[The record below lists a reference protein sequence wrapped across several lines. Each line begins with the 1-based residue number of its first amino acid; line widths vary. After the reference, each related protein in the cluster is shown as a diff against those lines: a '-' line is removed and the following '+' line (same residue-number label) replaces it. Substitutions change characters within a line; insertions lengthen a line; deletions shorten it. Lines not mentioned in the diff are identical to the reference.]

1 MDLYAYI
8 LLECFVKGYAEQ
20 ATGPVLSLP
29 AKNLL
34 YAEQKEDYLYGLS
47 LLRKA
52 IGLYEEQKQ
61 IPPAESKQA
70 VPFFRDNRRMLV
82 GPEMDIYKLS
92 FYANEAYQPEWLHA
106 TSAPYLKLTFD
117 YEALAEHC
125 LFENMFLVRCKY
137 DEAQT
142 LQTFVGQMER
152 EYDKFFFDE
161 EHSGFTAD
169 SHFFSLMCNACL
181 EVREPRRAAE
191 QEWRLAVLRNPSDV
205 DYTFADNRLEPS
217 VTLALPLASVSR
229 VAFPGREENES
240 SFSSLAGFMQRI
252 GLSPERYLEGLL
264 ETGEGI

>member
-8 LLECFVKGYAEQ
+8 SLQCFVKGFDEHSSGLQ
-20 ATGPVLSLP
+20 LSLP

-52 IGLYEEQKQ
+52 IALYEEQKQ
-61 IPPAESKQA
+61 IPLAESKQA
-70 VPFFRDNRRMLV
+70 IPFFREYRRMLI

-92 FYANEAYQPEWLHA
+92 FYENETYEPEWLHA
-106 TSAPYLKLTFD
+106 AGEPYLKLTFD
-117 YEALAEHC
+117 YETLAEHC

-137 DEAQT
+137 DEVQT
-142 LQTFVGQMER
+142 IQTFVGQMDR

-181 EVREPRRAAE
+181 EVRGPHFADEK
-191 QEWRLAVLRNPSDV
+191 EWRLAVLRSPSEAE
-205 DYTFADNRLEPS
+205 YIFADGRLEPT
-217 VTLALPLASVSR
+217 VALLLPLASISR
-229 VAFPGREENES
+229 VAFHASEDNELN
-240 SFSSLAGFMQRI
+240 FSALAGFMQRI
-252 GLSPERYLEGLL
+252 GLAPERYLEGLL
-264 ETGEGI
+264 E

>member
-8 LLECFVKGYAEQ
+8 SLQSFVKGFDEHSSGLQ
-20 ATGPVLSLP
+20 LSLA

-34 YAEQKEDYLYGLS
+34 YTEQKENYLYGLS

-52 IGLYEEQKQ
+52 IALYEVQKQ
-61 IPPAESKQA
+61 IPLAESKQA
-70 VPFFRDNRRMLV
+70 IPFFREHRRMLI
-82 GPEMDIYKLS
+82 GPEMDIYKVS
-92 FYANEAYQPEWLHA
+92 FYENEMYEPEWLHTA
-106 TSAPYLKLTFD
+106 GEPFLKLAFD

-142 LQTFVGQMER
+142 VQTFVGQMDR

-181 EVREPRRAAE
+181 EVREPRFAGE
-191 QEWRLAVLRNPSDV
+191 KEWRLAVLRSPSEAEYSFV
-205 DYTFADNRLEPS
+205 NGRLEPTVALS
-217 VTLALPLASVSR
+217 LPLASISR
-229 VAFPGREENES
+229 VAFYARENNELN
-240 SFSSLAGFMQRI
+240 FSALAGFMQRI
-252 GLSPERYLEGLL
+252 GLAPERYLEGLL
-264 ETGEGI
+264 E